1 MSVPSS
7 HPADPSDPSDLPL
20 TVSAVA
26 RRLGVAP
33 ATLRTWDRRYGLGPS
48 AHAMGRHRRYHP
60 TDVARLETMQ
70 QALTRG
76 ATPAEA
82 ADYALRTT
90 PRGGAL
96 LGDRVPRAEVP
107 RAEVSRADG
116 GDRVRPRLV
125 HAVPEREYPGNA
137 AAAVTAGGG
146 TLGMPGAG
154 RAAQGLARAV
164 LALDSTTVQRLLSSN
179 VTNTGVERT
188 WEDLVRPVMAA
199 LSRRWELSGS
209 GVELEHLLSE
219 CVISVMSRV
228 MVEAPR
234 AVTVRP
240 VLLCSIPG
248 DRHSLPLR
256 VLAATLAQA
265 RVATS
270 LLGADLPAPALA
282 AAVGRT
288 APAAVLLW
296 AQRGEHADLALFD
309 ALPRT
314 RPRTRCFAG
323 GPGWAGLTLPTTV
336 TSLHSLGEAH
346 DALRAAA
353 GRPGGPDR

>member
-1 MSVPSS
+1 VSVPSS
-7 HPADPSDPSDLPL
+7 DPADLPL

-60 TDVARLETMQ
+60 TDVARLEAMQ

-96 LGDRVPRAEVP
+96 RRDRGPRAEAP
-107 RAEVSRADG
+107 AAEG
-116 GDRVRPRLV
+116 GDWVRPRVV
-125 HAVPEREYPGNA
+125 HAVPEREHPGNA
-137 AAAVTAGGG
+137 AAAVTAGGAV
-146 TLGMPGAG
+146 LGMPGAG

-164 LALDSTTVQRLLSSN
+164 LALDSTTVQRLLSNS
-179 VTNTGVERT
+179 VSHTGVERT
-188 WEDLVRPVMAA
+188 WEDLVRPVMSA
-199 LSRRWELSGS
+199 LARRWELSGS

-228 MVEAPR
+228 MVDAPR

-265 RVATS
+265 RVATN
-270 LLGADLPAPALA
+270 LLGADLPAPALVA
-282 AAVGRT
+282 AISRT

-314 RPRTRCFAG
+314 RPRTRCFVG

-336 TSLHSLGEAH
+336 TLLHSLGEAC

-353 GRPGGPDR
+353 GRPAGPDR